1 MISKKNSV
9 ILTGSNRKARFVI
22 SPEIHEISNI
32 RITNFKH
39 YDQNIVGK
47 CYVFSNMQII
57 DSFVFSP
64 GVTLPISLVSDICLA
79 DDALC
84 STFMLIFDFKFIETP
99 DSFDVVVEFN
109 S

>member
-1 MISKKNSV
+1 MISKKNV
-9 ILTGSNRKARFVI
+9 FILPGLNRKARFVI
-22 SPEIHEISNI
+22 PPEIQEISNI

-47 CYVFSNMQII
+47 CYVFSDMQII

-64 GVTLPISLVSDICLA
+64 GVTLPIRLA
-79 DDALC
+79 NDALA
-84 STFMLIFDFKFIETP
+84 STLMLIFNFKFIETP

>member
-1 MISKKNSV
+1 MISKKNV
-9 ILTGSNRKARFVI
+9 FILPGSNRKARFVI
-22 SPEIHEISNI
+22 PQKIQEISNI

-47 CYVFSNMQII
+47 CYVFSDMQII
-57 DSFVFSP
+57 DSFLFSP
-64 GVTLPISLVSDICLA
+64 GVSLPICL
-79 DDALC
+79 
-84 STFMLIFDFKFIETP
+84 STASSFGDSQLMLIFDFKFIETP